1 MQQLLKNCRRGIA
14 TFVRNGL
21 ARLLPKPT
29 AEKLPQSDA
38 GPIPLKTPRVF
49 EEGKL
54 PLDLPD
60 SAGLRVVADYLE
72 FLIPAA
78 DALALVRARD
88 YTAAHEL
95 AGVHEAI
102 HSIRQW
108 AVDLD
113 ELNRLTAAQEGE
125 VQ

>member
-1 MQQLLKNCRRGIA
+1 MKFADAI
-14 TFVRNGL
+14 RNAW
-21 ARLLPKPT
+21 ARFKAGTKRSAPAARNKP
-29 AEKLPQSDA
+29 PQSDA
-38 GPIPLKTPRVF
+38 DPILIPKTLRF
-49 EEGKL
+49 DEGKL

-113 ELNRLTAAQEGE
+113 ELNRLTAEQEGE

>member
-1 MQQLLKNCRRGIA
+1 MRFADAILSAWARFRSSTRGCGPA
-14 TFVRNGL
+14 ANKHT
-21 ARLLPKPT
+21 
-29 AEKLPQSDA
+29 QSDA
-38 GPIPLKTPRVF
+38 RPILIPKTLRY

-54 PLDLPD
+54 PTDLPD
-60 SAGLRVVADYLE
+60 SDGLRVVADYLE

-102 HSIRQW
+102 HTIRQW

-113 ELNRLTAAQEGE
+113 ELNRATAAQEGE

>member
-1 MQQLLKNCRRGIA
+1 MR
-14 TFVRNGL
+14 FVDAIRSAW
-21 ARLLPKPT
+21 ARFKPGT
-29 AEKLPQSDA
+29 PRSAPAASNKPPQSDA
-38 GPIPLKTPRVF
+38 DPILIPKTLSRF

-54 PLDLPD
+54 PRDLPD

-102 HSIRQW
+102 LSIRQW
-108 AVDLD
+108 AADLD
-113 ELNRLTAAQEGE
+113 ELNRATAEQEGE
-125 VQ
+125 VL